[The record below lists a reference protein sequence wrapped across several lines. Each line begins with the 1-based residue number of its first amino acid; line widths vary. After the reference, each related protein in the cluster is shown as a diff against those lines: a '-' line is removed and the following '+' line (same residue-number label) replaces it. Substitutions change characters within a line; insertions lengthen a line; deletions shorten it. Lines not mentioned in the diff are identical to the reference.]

1 MRVSGRGLAFGAD
14 TEEAAF
20 LPLGQAQATVRR
32 RGARLEVNGAP
43 VVGDAVRFR
52 AGAGAPRRRR
62 APATSRSRPATCEVR
77 GDVVVRLYKDG
88 LQLINVIPLEDYLA
102 AVLGSE
108 MPVSFP
114 LEALKAQAVAARTYA
129 LQKKL
134 EAYGSAFHMGS
145 SVLHQVYGGVDRED
159 PRTRAA
165 VEATRGEVL
174 TYELAPIE
182 AYFHASC
189 GGRTESG
196 QDALQ
201 RDLPYLQPVD
211 CPCGSCPR
219 AAGAPRSPRGAARR
233 ALRHSAEGLR
243 VTARTATGR
252 VSRVATAGGA
262 ALDAAQLRQRLGYT
276 RSRAWTSRWSARRS
290 GYRFTGR
297 GYGHGAG
304 LCQWGAKVLA
314 DEGRAYREILSPL
327 LPGRRAAAALLSQRR
342 RASRWRAR
350 GWYKR
355 HRRVVPPLRLRLRA
369 ARGADRP
376 GPPRRRATPR
386 AC

>member
-1 MRVSGRGLAFGAD
+1 MSTTPYTRSTMSRPVALLLLLLAPLQALAVETMRIAMGDSHGEVRVSGRALSFGPD
-14 TEEAAF
+14 TEDARF
-20 LPLGQAQATVRR
+20 SPLAQDSVVVRR
-32 RGARLEVNGAP
+32 RGSRLELNGAP
-43 VVGDAVRFR
+43 VIGNAVRFR
-52 AGAGAPRRRR
+52 AGEDSKDAGVPGSSPLR
-62 APATSRSRPATCEVR
+62 AGDMQVR

-134 EAYGSAFHMGS
+134 ETYGSPFHMGS
-145 SVLHQVYGGVDRED
+145 SVLHQVYGGLNRED
-159 PRTRAA
+159 ARTRSA

-201 RDLPYLQPVD
+201 RNLPYLQAVD
-211 CPCGSCPR
+211 CPCGRLPASR
-219 AAGAPRSPRGAARR
+219 WSATLSNSE
-233 ALRHSAEGLR
+233 LHSALGQSTEGF
-243 VTARTATGR
+243 R
-252 VSRVATAGGA
+252 VSSRTDTHRVNRVATASGLSIDGV
-262 ALDAAQLRQRLGYT
+262 ALRRKLGYT
-276 RSRAWTSRWSARRS
+276 RLKSLGFDVERTPS
-290 GYRFTGR
+290 GWHFTGR

-304 LCQWGAKVLA
+304 LCQWGAKALA
-314 DEGRAYREILSPL
+314 DEGLAYRDILQHYY
-327 LPGRRAAAALLSQRR
+327 PGTELQQL
-342 RASRWRAR
+342 
-350 GWYKR
+350 Y
-355 HRRVVPPLRLRLRA
+355 
-369 ARGADRP
+369 
-376 GPPRRRATPR
+376 
-386 AC
+386 